1 MDNKL
6 QAVSG
11 KRQVIKK
18 TRSVLRAS
26 FLFGLLV
33 STLLSLS
40 SCSDS
45 GSLNKAS
52 LSSIMFSGA
61 TMGTTYHITIVQP
74 KAEALNAKASEA
86 LQTLIDQQLVNI
98 NQLMSTYIV
107 DSELSRFN
115 QSPVGE
121 WFPLSAETFA
131 VIEYSLSLSAQSKG
145 KFDVTVSP
153 LIDLWGFGTDGLK
166 EFPSNE
172 AIAEAKA
179 QVGWQA
185 ISLDKPKLHIKK
197 TKALRIDLSAIAKG
211 YGVDVVA
218 QLLEQQDFQHYLVE
232 IGGEIRVKGKN
243 KDNVFW
249 KVGVETPSFLQ
260 SGAQQII
267 SLDNKSVATSGDYRN
282 FFEHKGI
289 RYSHTIDP
297 DSGKPVIHNIAS
309 LTVVSDTAMEADALA
324 TAFMAMGEAKA
335 LAMAK
340 VYNIPI
346 YILLYEHD
354 QFASSHSS
362 SFEAYLH

>member
-1 MDNKL
+1 MDTKL
-6 QAVSG
+6 QATG
-11 KRQVIKK
+11 YRRQASKK
-18 TRSVLRAS
+18 TRRVLRAS
-26 FLFGLLV
+26 FLFVLLV
-33 STLLSLS
+33 FTLLNVS

-45 GSLNKAS
+45 GFLNKPSLN
-52 LSSIMFSGA
+52 SIMLSGT

-74 KAEALNAKASEA
+74 KANALNAKESDA
-86 LQTLIDQQLVNI
+86 LQELIDRQLVNI

-153 LIDLWGFGTDGLK
+153 LIDLWGFGAEGLR
-166 EFPSNE
+166 EFPSDE
-172 AIAEAKA
+172 AISAAKA
-179 QVGWQA
+179 QVGWQS
-185 ISLDKPKLHIKK
+185 ISLDKPQLQIKK
-197 TKALRIDLSAIAKG
+197 TKALRTDLSAVAKG
-211 YGVDVVA
+211 YGVDVIV
-218 QLLEQQDFQHYLVE
+218 QLLEQQKLQNYLVE

-249 KVGVETPSFLQ
+249 KVGIETPSLLQ
-260 SGAQQII
+260 AGAQQII
-267 SLDNKSVATSGDYRN
+267 SLNNKAVATSGDYRN
-282 FFEHKGI
+282 FFEHKGV

-309 LTVVSDTAMEADALA
+309 LTVISDTAMEADALA

-335 LAMAK
+335 LAMAT

-346 YILLYEHD
+346 YILLYEND
-354 QFASSHSS
+354 QFTSSHSS
-362 SFEAYLH
+362 SFEPYLH